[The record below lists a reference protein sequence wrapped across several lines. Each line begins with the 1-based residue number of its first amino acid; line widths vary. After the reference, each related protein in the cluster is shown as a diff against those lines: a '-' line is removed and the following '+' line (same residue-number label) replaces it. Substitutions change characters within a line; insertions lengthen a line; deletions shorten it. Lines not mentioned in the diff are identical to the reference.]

1 MTIKYALL
9 DPATGQYE
17 YFDSE
22 ADIKIKLAERALA
35 FYVTHGHGVVYSIVT
50 TDENGWETWNS
61 SSAVTSINE
70 AEIIKEMQSKL

>member
-22 ADIKIKLAERALA
+22 VDIKIKLAEKALA
-35 FYVTHGHGVVYSIVT
+35 FYLTHGHGVADSTVT
-50 TDENGWETWNS
+50 TDENGWETWSSS
-61 SSAVTSINE
+61 SSATAIDELS
-70 AEIIKEMQSKL
+70 IIKEMQSKL